1 MAKNDINISANAD
14 GAQAAGRDI
23 ITNNTII
30 STGVIIFDPQ
40 NLADIINALYNDI
53 YQEAEPIDDFTRPD
67 IIEKNRLNDVSD
79 EYFKNCIEEDYTEF
93 RAFDKFFKDPINQEY
108 QKKYKF
114 ILKEIKSKII
124 ARRNNGESME
134 QILSTLFDYAKTDT
148 NLNLFNRNSH
158 LADVLANYMYVN
170 CDIGRKVE

>member
-67 IIEKNRLNDVSD
+67 IIEKIDLMMLATS
-79 EYFKNCIEEDYTEF
+79 
-93 RAFDKFFKDPINQEY
+93 
-108 QKKYKF
+108 
-114 ILKEIKSKII
+114 ILKIALKRIIQNLELLINFLKTLLIKNIKKI
-124 ARRNNGESME
+124 
-134 QILSTLFDYAKTDT
+134 
-148 NLNLFNRNSH
+148 
-158 LADVLANYMYVN
+158 
-170 CDIGRKVE
+170 